1 VKRKMILHPA
11 FERARA
17 ALLRALNTDMPGQ
30 LIFVIGPSGAGKS
43 EIRYAVMPE
52 FAGDPR
58 KWRNGEIPVIAVRA
72 TPSDRSNFSPKG
84 FTSRLRLAVAE
95 PDLGWLQKRD
105 LVADAD
111 STHMRADER
120 LSDPFWRNI
129 RANHTEHELRASFE
143 RMAIARGLRAIFIDE
158 AASMTYT
165 QSGKHPGDHMVNYM
179 CLAEEI
185 SATLVLFGVP
195 RMAALW
201 EGNAEIRRRSRFVFV
216 DRYRL
221 QSKEDRISF
230 GRLVVSLASGY
241 RFSRVDLLTGNLDLA
256 YAASAGVCGE
266 LKGYLLRADDLRAGE
281 GLEAIHK
288 RHLEEAIYSTGELD
302 TLHRDA
308 DAFDALR
315 ASAAISSLKRR

>member
-1 VKRKMILHPA
+1 MRRKMILHPA

-30 LIFVIGPSGAGKS
+30 LIFVIGLSGAGKS

-105 LVADAD
+105 LVADAN
-111 STHMRADER
+111 SAHMRADER
-120 LSDPFWRNI
+120 LLDPFWRNV

-165 QSGKHPGDHMVNYM
+165 
-179 CLAEEI
+179 
-185 SATLVLFGVP
+185 
-195 RMAALW
+195 
-201 EGNAEIRRRSRFVFV
+201 
-216 DRYRL
+216 
-221 QSKEDRISF
+221 
-230 GRLVVSLASGY
+230 
-241 RFSRVDLLTGNLDLA
+241 
-256 YAASAGVCGE
+256 
-266 LKGYLLRADDLRAGE
+266 
-281 GLEAIHK
+281 
-288 RHLEEAIYSTGELD
+288 
-302 TLHRDA
+302 
-308 DAFDALR
+308 
-315 ASAAISSLKRR
+315 